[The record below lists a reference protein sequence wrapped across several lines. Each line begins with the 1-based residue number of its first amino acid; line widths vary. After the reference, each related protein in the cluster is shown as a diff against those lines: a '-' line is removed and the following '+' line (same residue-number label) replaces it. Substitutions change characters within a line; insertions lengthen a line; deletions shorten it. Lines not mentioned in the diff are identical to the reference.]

1 MGMLLKRAENH
12 VFNET
17 LAVQSGRRYRGQMGR
32 VVGEMSRKAE
42 PSGSRTVGVEG
53 NEENICHI
61 WRAFW
66 FSSRRSANSW
76 NRAASRGE
84 EKRINTSRW
93 GKDGF
98 LIYKIVAL
106 YIFVSSLA

>member
-1 MGMLLKRAENH
+1 MNTER
-12 VFNET
+12 
-17 LAVQSGRRYRGQMGR
+17 SRG
-32 VVGEMSRKAE
+32 AE
-42 PSGSRTVGVEG
+42 PGGSRAAGAEG

-61 WRAFW
+61 WRACW
-66 FSSRRSANSW
+66 FSNRRSANSW

-84 EKRINTSRW
+84 ERESINASRC

-106 YIFVSSLA
+106 YIFVSSLASWFCLEKEIVDAEIIG